1 MKNTNTYL
9 KLFILFFVITLG
21 YSQDRSE
28 YNPSEISS
36 AITSNT
42 ALVFSPD
49 LGSLTNATTVSAATS
64 IILNVNSDQ
73 APYGW
78 FRYAIQLNVTP
89 RLANGN
95 FDDANTYQ
103 VELSVEHNVIPG
115 AGNSGVDVRKHVI
128 KDRYGARI
136 AVQQGTYE
144 NLGAGLAPDIN
155 GYIPENILLAAQLD
169 IENYKQL
176 SDTTPLLRVVRD
188 NVRNELSVKWSV
200 IEGVDNYQ
208 LEWTW
213 VDSYGDTFETALT
226 SDLIR
231 LTTRDFEQN
240 STRIQTI
247 NNEYNIPLIYSKGY
261 IIYRVRA
268 VGRYQE
274 NVSKY
279 KYGRWSSGA
288 NEKTTVASWPGVYQ
302 VTEDHENDKNWQFQ
316 ASYAEEGKKK
326 EVVSYFDGTLRNRQ
340 TVTKINSD
348 DNTIIG
354 EVIYD
359 AQGRPAVE
367 VLPVPTTQKQIG
379 YVRDFNQST
388 LQPGTPYDYKDF
400 DLNSQNILDQS
411 TAEKAMATANG
422 ASKYYSTTN
431 DTNGDFRDRVPDAE
445 GHPFSQIEYMPDNTG
460 RIRRKS
466 GVGVTHQLGSGQ
478 EMEYY
483 YGTPEQKELN
493 RLFGYSVG
501 HKAHYKKNMVI
512 DPNGQASISYID
524 PQGRTIA
531 TALSGYTPTNLIG
544 TSDEVDASGVL
555 HKELNVDLL
564 GKLSRDAKD
573 TNTDNN
579 IKTATQAYG
588 ALGDALEYA
597 GTKVSAFEENRTFNY
612 TVTNDPFFEYT
623 CTTTNNVQYP
633 LVYDLAIDVLDIDAN
648 SLISGPKK
656 QKIDLSKGTP
666 GTFVLPEFVSP
677 VKRGSYSITKSLVVS
692 REALEEY
699 ADAYVKKLQDKN
711 DACYISPEEVTNLP
725 VLSFEGC
732 FVTCKECE
740 DALIADYGGRASYI
754 TTQVADY
761 DYSKLDYLSATE
773 LANEKIRLGEV
784 FGIQWDALVRACNA
798 PCADGII
805 DPTDTTEDIV
815 ANSISCGIAVSAL
828 LNDMKPLGQY
838 GAYTANIYNNQN
850 SNNAGS
856 STSAN
861 NAKLN
866 IFNDANELY
875 SAKTSSG
882 AFNSWRNPRHATFD
896 SAPSGTGVYT
906 KGHYYNEEGTISYAK
921 IKQTIT
927 ITTNDAGEV
936 QEEISYAPTLQ
947 EGAVIIEKAGDPE
960 FVYVEPQYLA
970 NVSDFLSDDIWQ
982 EQWAESL
989 IVYHPE
995 YCYLEYANAVCEV
1008 TATVSGAK
1016 MNSDGFDMY
1025 LLSVKT
1031 FADAKTAGLLGT
1043 LETLSSRDP
1052 YFSSAIPR
1060 VENTTSQGARK
1071 DIIKESLTQNYN
1083 GSSKNVMEFT
1093 LATLVCNSIS
1103 SCDLGLGANPTAGAI
1118 VAKVDTFTDVT
1129 KKDQFWNTYKA
1140 NYTTAKQTIR
1150 SLFGNIYAINK
1161 GCYNGCID
1169 TQAPPTT
1176 LLTVLSNYSTAV
1188 NNKVEGLIT
1197 GTANGLCKDVHV
1209 AQYEKKEKR
1218 FKPSDNLYNSGDNP
1232 RDIYDDLAGFT
1243 NYEYYVATG
1252 VCPKARDLEMY
1263 LTYYFK
1269 EYSSG
1274 ISTSNAYSGA
1284 YLSPALFT
1292 DLGGVHPTD
1301 VAITV
1306 KNTKTNGDRTLQI
1319 RFNQNNLDVGDIP
1332 IEVSLPAASV
1342 FGKTWNDYRTS
1353 DWMITNIKQIYPSYD
1368 DTAKVFKYS
1377 LVAEVR
1383 IGTGATATT
1392 QEIILTGTT
1401 QARISN
1407 CSITDADG
1415 IGEYIGDGS
1424 GTDIS
1429 GCNNTTRFETALRNL
1444 LYELEKNNTIN
1455 NTSVPLNGLESYAGM
1470 YLDTFFGGGT
1480 AVWKAGPV
1488 GTYSIEVAGV
1498 TKFTMVL
1505 ENALDATTIKII
1517 TGANVNYTYTDTG
1530 EIKEQQLNIT
1540 YRKADHFPKVITAKL
1555 YESCD
1560 VATGK
1565 CRLINLLCCGDIND
1579 LVGDDKEVVACP
1591 DQIDTE
1597 KLFENY
1603 MLQVLNDGITNV
1615 VESPSFTTY
1624 SSAIINE
1631 FKTAAKLK
1639 DRFRLGITRVTG
1651 FYPDEPF
1658 NISVSQVKNR
1668 LSSSGHF
1675 VIRFAGDEFAETKG
1689 ADIAINFLPFNSTS
1703 PTIKEVLSF
1712 DIREFKNIQFPAID
1726 HLPATQRFGAVVR
1739 VTYKNELGITE
1750 TKDAGLTI
1758 GYTGVEGVHY
1768 SRDYCKFLEEPPVD
1782 PVCIDTDSTLQQFIK
1797 DFLPLVNEFF
1807 AENTVLENTQ
1817 ELLVSA
1823 KTLQNYNQFLQEFFT
1838 LNSGKSCYH
1847 NGSCIDNA
1855 AVDFANLDQIK
1866 IGVIRSY
1873 NSGRIYHRFVVQ
1885 FSDIHYFMFGLLDA
1899 NVMNGLERM
1908 ISMDP
1913 IKYNNNNTHPL
1924 YYFSTKYIVNGN
1936 EVTSDMYNIQSRW
1949 NIHNYQGS
1957 PYTYGLLFKC
1967 SLYDNYGNLPIQENP
1982 EMIDNNDV
1990 DACSENIIEENTFE
2004 NQLKIIFNRAVNQ
2017 VKNDG
2022 ITDDVFEIDFNN
2034 QEITNNFEI
2043 QTGFNRKMK
2052 LLNSTSN
2059 TDNSY
2064 GIFNGK
2070 LKISYRRVLT
2080 TQTAFWNQNFGNFY
2094 FEFITEDTNGIET
2107 GRNQIRIRF
2116 EDDFP
2121 SIFEIESISEIMILR
2136 NQFMTVR
2143 YIDNSGNSKIAKNIP
2158 IQFFRTGFSGDGLS
2172 EEFCT
2177 LFGSGVVSTLTNQ
2190 SRNTL
2195 FAEKSAVIAD
2205 ETIPCGPTVCIPPVV
2220 EPVSCTEKY
2229 TAYTTV
2235 MNRIADKEEGDVV
2248 SEEDFCKNSL
2258 QYLVDDYNYYLTK
2271 FGITSTLNLH
2281 YISMAR
2287 FGATEFNFGY
2297 PGMSKPYKDKPAI
2310 IDLYFTHTSGSGTIK
2325 TWAAFTTD
2333 YLNQPGNE
2341 DICVPRA
2348 FPTDFSDVII
2358 DVPDDTDCEQFVKSV
2373 RAAYT
2378 RDAYESFITIK
2389 REEFVKGYIKK
2400 AIDDAVET
2408 FYMKYFDKEYQY
2420 TLYYYD
2426 QSGNLLQT
2434 VPPEGVDRF
2443 TKAELLATNTSGVT
2457 LNEQINQHRAN
2468 NIATES
2474 VGLLPNHELL
2484 TQYRYN
2490 SLNQLVWQ
2498 KTPDGG
2504 ITRFAYDKLGRI
2516 IASQNA
2522 KQRINNRFSYTT
2534 YDELGRITEAGE
2546 LIPDTAISIND
2557 TTGKLVYTT
2566 GGNEVPARI
2575 EDNYPVN
2582 IAANRVEVTHT
2593 RYNDLQIAAT
2603 EIFETVLDADSYAST
2618 TRNRVSAIYY
2628 YNTYGSGTI
2637 ERQYNHAIFYTY
2649 DIHGNVKELVQHN
2662 KQMAL
2667 TLDDPTS
2674 GMKRTQYAY
2683 DLISGNVNTVIYQKG
2698 KIDQFIH
2705 KYQYDAD
2712 NRIVN
2717 VQTSDQGMIW
2727 EQDAS
2732 YQYFAH
2738 GPLARTVL
2746 GDKKVQGMDYAYTLQ
2761 GWLKGVNSENLSPDT
2776 DMGGDGANGATVAKD
2791 AMGYSLSYYTG
2802 DYKSVGTTNATSFA
2816 YSNTSGLQS
2825 SKNLYNGNI
2834 KQMVT
2839 SLIDNDESMLA
2850 SQINHY
2856 EYDQLNRIK
2865 AMQGNKVVGT
2875 TASPTYSTS
2884 YSYDNNG
2891 NLKTLQRSAVN
2902 SQGTVVN
2909 MDDLTYTYKTV
2920 TDPDTGLQK
2929 RSNQLGHVDDAI
2941 AGTQFNDLED
2951 QNPNNYEYDAIG
2963 QLVVDKKEGI
2973 TNIEWR
2979 VDGKVKQI
2987 TKSNG
2992 TIINFAYDGL
3002 GNRISKT
3009 ILPENKRTLYVRDAQ
3024 GNTMGVYEG
3033 NFVKRTIGGSGSEL
3047 VDKVIKGITIS
3058 GIREDKAQSTLVVGD
3073 VAAPVNIITGAQVTH
3088 IAGKSITLAPNTEIT
3103 PGADY
3108 SARIENIIP
3117 DGTIVDT
3124 YPEGISLTE
3133 HHIYGSS
3140 RLGLEQKNIKV
3151 PETEMATPETYT
3163 NTVGDKRYELSNHL
3177 GNVLSVVSDRKNAV
3191 TTGNLTTFTPDV
3203 LTFSDYYPGG
3213 MLLPNRHGNSSD
3225 YRYGF
3230 QGQEQDNEIKG
3241 EGNSVNFKYRM
3252 HDPRL
3257 NRFFARDPMSRSFP
3271 WNSPYAFSENRLID
3285 GLELEGLE
3293 VFLPNAEKVDYD
3305 EDGDG
3310 EFGWDDALS
3319 SPSKFGINALVS
3331 LYNGASGIF
3340 NYLGRLDEANNTG
3353 KGDLNKVT
3361 EDVKNVSNGIQ
3372 NYVAENSAGQIAKD
3386 VGVAFTKIGTYEDI
3400 FGGLLG
3406 DKGLGKLGVFSKLS
3420 QFKPCGCF
3428 TEGTQVYTEDGYKN
3442 IEDIK
3447 VGDLVW
3453 AYDYKTEDLEL
3464 KKVIDTYSRDFEQI
3478 YKIHFGDEI
3487 IEATHEHPFF
3497 IGGKWLKVDE
3507 LEEGNLLTLYDGS
3520 TSVIN
3525 KIELVEG
3532 EFKVHNFT
3540 VEDYHTYYVSKQN
3553 VLVHNG
3559 NPCSTLVK
3567 KARALGGR
3575 ELRITDFKYFEQA
3588 RNIALELVGDL
3599 GAEAKNVV
3607 GRLKTSYGN
3616 GKVIGRQSADGKV
3629 RWRIDYDPE
3638 KGAHINVEDFRGGK
3652 GKNALKYSI
3661 EFEGGEEAVKKLI
3674 DNLNK

>member
-9 KLFILFFVITLG
+9 KLFILFFVITFG

-49 LGSLTNATTVSAATS
+49 LGSLANTTTVSAATS

-73 APYGW
+73 PPYGW
-78 FRYAIQLNVTP
+78 FRYTIQLNVTP

-115 AGNSGVDVRKHVI
+115 SGNSGVDVRKHII

-144 NLGAGLAPDIN
+144 DLGAGQSPDIN
-155 GYIPENILLAAQLD
+155 GYIPENIRLAAQLD

-176 SDTTPLLRVVRD
+176 SDTSPLLQAVHD
-188 NVRNELSVKWSV
+188 NVRNELTVKWPV

-213 VDSYGDTFETALT
+213 IDSYGDTFETT
-226 SDLIR
+226 RTPDLIR
-231 LTTRDFEQN
+231 FNTRDFEQN
-240 STRIQTI
+240 STRVQTI

-279 KYGRWSSGA
+279 KYGRWSSGT
-288 NEKTTVASWPGVYQ
+288 NEKTTVASWPDVYQ
-302 VTEDHENDKNWQFQ
+302 VTEDHETGKNWQFQ

-359 AQGRPAVE
+359 AQGRPAIE

-400 DLNSQNILDQS
+400 DLNSQNVLDQP

-422 ASKYYSTTN
+422 ASKYYSAAN
-431 DTNGDFRDRVPDAE
+431 DTNGDFRDRIPDAE

-501 HKAHYKKNMVI
+501 NKAHYKKNMVI

-531 TALSGYTPTNLIG
+531 TALSGYSPQNLIG
-544 TSDEVDASGVL
+544 LPDEADASGL

-579 IKTATQAYG
+579 IKTATQNYG
-588 ALGDALEYA
+588 ASEDALEYA
-597 GTKVSAFEENRTFNY
+597 GTKVSPFEENRTFNY
-612 TVTNDPFFEYT
+612 TVANDPFFEYA

-633 LVYDLAIDVLDIDAN
+633 LVYDLAINVLDIDGN
-648 SLISGPKK
+648 SLMTVPVKE
-656 QKIDLSKGTP
+656 KIDLSKGTP
-666 GTFVLPEFVSP
+666 GTFVLPEFVAP

-740 DALIADYGGRASYI
+740 DALVADYGGRASYV
-754 TTQVADY
+754 TTQVANY

-773 LANEKIRLGEV
+773 LANEKIRLGDV

-798 PCADGII
+798 PCADGTI
-805 DPTDTTEDIV
+805 DTGDTTEDIV
-815 ANSISCGIAVSAL
+815 ANSISCGIAASAL

-838 GAYTANIYNNQN
+838 GAYTANIYNNQA
-850 SNNAGS
+850 SGA

-866 IFNDANELY
+866 IYNEANELY

-882 AFNSWRNPRHATFD
+882 VFNSWRNPRHAKYD
-896 SAPSGTGVYT
+896 AAPSGTGVYT
-906 KGHYYNEEGTISYAK
+906 KGHYYNEEGTISYVK

-927 ITTNDAGEV
+927 ITTTDAGEV
-936 QEEISYAPTLQ
+936 QEEISYAPALQ
-947 EGAVIIEKAGDPE
+947 EGAVIIEKPGDPE

-1025 LLSVKT
+1025 LQSVKT

-1052 YFSSAIPR
+1052 YFSSVIPR

-1071 DIIKESLTQNYN
+1071 DIIRESLTQNYN
-1083 GSSKNVMEFT
+1083 GSDKNVMEFT
-1093 LATLVCNSIS
+1093 LGTLVCNSIS

-1118 VAKVDTFTDVT
+1118 VAKVDTFTDVA

-1140 NYTTAKQTIR
+1140 NYATAKQTIQ

-1161 GCYNGCID
+1161 GCYNGCIG

-1176 LLTVLSNYSTAV
+1176 LLTVLSNYSTTV

-1218 FKPSDNLYNSGDNP
+1218 FKPSDNLYNSGDNS
-1232 RDIYDDLAGFT
+1232 RDIYDDLANFT

-1274 ISTSNAYSGA
+1274 ISTSNAYTGA

-1292 DLGGVHPTD
+1292 DLGGEHPTD

-1306 KNTKTNGDRTLQI
+1306 KNAKINGDRTLQI
-1319 RFNQNNLDVGDIP
+1319 RFNQNNQDVGDIP
-1332 IEVSLPAASV
+1332 IEVNLPSASV
-1342 FGKTWNDYRTS
+1342 FGKTWNDYRAS

-1368 DTAKVFKYS
+1368 STAKVFKYS

-1383 IGTGATATT
+1383 IGTGSTATT

-1429 GCNNTTRFETALRNL
+1429 GCNNTSRFETALRNL
-1444 LYELEKNNTIN
+1444 LYELETNNTIN
-1455 NTSVPLNGLESYAGM
+1455 NASVALNGLESYTGM

-1480 AVWKAGPV
+1480 AVWKTGPV
-1488 GTYSIEVAGV
+1488 GTYTIEVAGV

-1505 ENALDATTIKII
+1505 ENALDAATIKII

-1540 YRKADHFPKVITAKL
+1540 YREADHFPKVVTAKL

-1560 VATGK
+1560 TTTGK

-1579 LVGDDKEVVACP
+1579 LVGDDLTEVVACP
-1591 DQIDTE
+1591 DQADGE
-1597 KLFENY
+1597 KLLENH

-1615 VESPSFTTY
+1615 AESTSFTTY

-1639 DRFRLGITRVTG
+1639 DRF
-1651 FYPDEPF
+1651 
-1658 NISVSQVKNR
+1658 K
-1668 LSSSGHF
+1668 
-1675 VIRFAGDEFAETKG
+1675 
-1689 ADIAINFLPFNSTS
+1689 ADIASSTNANETFDIS
-1703 PTIKEVLSF
+1703 ITQIKHTSSSAGKFEIRFSGSEDVFAKAAIIAVDFSTFDTTSSAITEIVSF
-1712 DIREFKNIQFPAID
+1712 DIREFKEIGGGGLD
-1726 HLPATQRFGAVVR
+1726 LPTPVALVR
-1739 VTYKNELGITE
+1739 ITYKNELGIIQTRDVSLSIRYI
-1750 TKDAGLTI
+1750 TPGLELPE
-1758 GYTGVEGVHY
+1758 YT
-1768 SRDYCKFLEEPPVD
+1768 RDYCKFFEEPPVG

-1847 NGSCIDNA
+1847 NRSCIDNA

-1873 NSGRIYHRFVVQ
+1873 SSGRIYHRFVVQ
-1885 FSDIHYFMFGLLDA
+1885 FSDIHFFMFNLLDA
-1899 NVMNGLERM
+1899 NVINGLERM

-1982 EMIDNNDV
+1982 EMIDNNDA

-2004 NQLKIIFNRAVNQ
+2004 NQLKIIFNRAVSQ

-2070 LKISYRRVLT
+2070 LKISYRRVLA

-2121 SIFEIESISEIMILR
+2121 SIFEIGSISEIMILR

-2143 YIDNSGNSKIAKNIP
+2143 YIDNLGNSKIAKNIP

-2172 EEFCT
+2172 EDFCT

-2195 FAEKSAVIAD
+2195 FAEKSATVIAD
-2205 ETIPCGPTVCIPPVV
+2205 ETIPCGPSVCIPPVV
-2220 EPVSCTEKY
+2220 PPVSCTEKY
-2229 TAYTTV
+2229 TTYTTV
-2235 MNRIADKEEGDVV
+2235 MNGIADKEEGDVV
-2248 SEEDFCKNSL
+2248 SEEEFCKNSL
-2258 QYLVDDYNYYLTK
+2258 QYLVDDYKYYLTK
-2271 FGITSTLNLH
+2271 FGITSTLDLH
-2281 YISMAR
+2281 YMSMAR

-2297 PGMSKPYKDKPAI
+2297 PGMRQAYKGKPAI

-2348 FPTDFSDVII
+2348 FPTDFSDVTIE
-2358 DVPDDTDCEQFVKSV
+2358 VPDDTDCEQFVKSV

-2408 FYMKYFDKEYQY
+2408 FDMKYFDKEYQY

-2443 TKAELLATNTSGVT
+2443 TNAELMATNTSGIT
-2457 LNEQINQHRAN
+2457 LNDQINQHRAN

-2474 VGLLPNHELL
+2474 TNLLPNHELL

-2557 TTGKLVYTT
+2557 TTGKLVYTS
-2566 GGNEVPARI
+2566 GGNEVPARV

-2582 IAANRVEVTHT
+2582 IAANRVEVTRT

-2603 EIFETVLDADSYAST
+2603 EIFETVLDADNYAST

-2628 YNTYGSGTI
+2628 YDTYGSGTI

-2674 GMKRTQYAY
+2674 GMKRTRYAY
-2683 DLISGNVNTVIYQKG
+2683 DLISGNVNTVTYQKG
-2698 KIDQFIH
+2698 KPDQFIH

-2839 SLIDNDESMLA
+2839 SLIDNNESMLA
-2850 SQINHY
+2850 SQSNHY

-2865 AMQGNKVVGT
+2865 AMQSNKVVGT
-2875 TASPTYSTS
+2875 TASPTYNTS

-2909 MDDLTYTYKTV
+2909 MDDLTYTYKKV

-2941 AGTQFNDLED
+2941 TGSSFNDLED

-2963 QLVVDKKEGI
+2963 QLISDKKEGI

-2992 TIINFAYDGL
+2992 TTISFAYDGL

-3009 ILPENKRTLYVRDAQ
+3009 VLPENKTTLYARDAQ
-3024 GNTMGVYEG
+3024 GNTMGVYEA
-3033 NFVKRTIGGSGSEL
+3033 NTSGS
-3047 VDKVIKGITIS
+3047 
-3058 GIREDKAQSTLVVGD
+3058 
-3073 VAAPVNIITGAQVTH
+3073 VATDMR
-3088 IAGKSITLAPNTEIT
+3088 L
-3103 PGADY
+3103 
-3108 SARIENIIP
+3108 R
-3117 DGTIVDT
+3117 
-3124 YPEGISLTE
+3124 E

-3140 RLGLEQKNIKV
+3140 RLGLEEKNILLTTTDT
-3151 PETEMATPETYT
+3151 PATITFS

-3177 GNVLSVVSDRKNAV
+3177 GNIMSVVSDRKNAV

-3203 LTFSDYYPGG
+3203 LTFSDYYPFG
-3213 MLLPNRHGNSSD
+3213 MLLPNRHGNSGD

-3230 QGQEQDNEIKG
+3230 QGQEMDNEVKG
-3241 EGNSVNFKYRM
+3241 EGNSVNYKYRM
-3252 HDPRL
+3252 HDPRVG
-3257 NRFFARDPMSRSFP
+3257 RFFVVDPLFKEYP
-3271 WNSPYAFSENRLID
+3271 WNSVYAFSENRVIHMV
-3285 GLELEGLE
+3285 ELEGLE
-3293 VFLPNAEKVDYD
+3293 SVFSEEFWWKVGTKLSIIDVNHPKNNPHSFRARDPLGWELENAPSHTANRPTKNITGNYLFDAALMLGGYDTFRRAYKGDRKAQAQVIMGTILSFDGIPEQSFLANGFRRGGIRNRIGGNLEKYLTRS
-3305 EDGDG
+3305 EFALSTKRAQTLSRQINKLGGKSNCLLCASEAHASALG
-3310 EFGWDDALS
+3310 EFFESAKIVKNPAGLT
-3319 SPSKFGINALVS
+3319 FE
-3331 LYNGASGIF
+3331 
-3340 NYLGRLDEANNTG
+3340 EANSFLKTRF
-3353 KGDLNKVT
+3353 
-3361 EDVKNVSNGIQ
+3361 KNVSSEVMNLGSMI
-3372 NYVAENSAGQIAKD
+3372 NDLNSFIPESRGAAII
-3386 VGVAFTKIGTYEDI
+3386 IGKFNTP
-3400 FGGLLG
+3400 L
-3406 DKGLGKLGVFSKLS
+3406 
-3420 QFKPCGCF
+3420 P
-3428 TEGTQVYTEDGYKN
+3428 DG
-3442 IEDIK
+3442 
-3447 VGDLVW
+3447 
-3453 AYDYKTEDLEL
+3453 
-3464 KKVIDTYSRDFEQI
+3464 
-3478 YKIHFGDEI
+3478 
-3487 IEATHEHPFF
+3487 ATHHALNAVKRD
-3497 IGGKWLKVDE
+3497 GKW
-3507 LEEGNLLTLYDGS
+3507 Y
-3520 TSVIN
+3520 
-3525 KIELVEG
+3525 
-3532 EFKVHNFT
+3532 F
-3540 VEDYHTYYVSKQN
+3540 EDYQSGKSYTQYYIKKTFSSMKMIDA
-3553 VLVHNG
+3553 HN
-3559 NPCSTLVK
+3559 
-3567 KARALGGR
+3567 
-3575 ELRITDFKYFEQA
+3575 
-3588 RNIALELVGDL
+3588 
-3599 GAEAKNVV
+3599 
-3607 GRLKTSYGN
+3607 
-3616 GKVIGRQSADGKV
+3616 
-3629 RWRIDYDPE
+3629 
-3638 KGAHINVEDFRGGK
+3638 
-3652 GKNALKYSI
+3652 
-3661 EFEGGEEAVKKLI
+3661 
-3674 DNLNK
+3674 